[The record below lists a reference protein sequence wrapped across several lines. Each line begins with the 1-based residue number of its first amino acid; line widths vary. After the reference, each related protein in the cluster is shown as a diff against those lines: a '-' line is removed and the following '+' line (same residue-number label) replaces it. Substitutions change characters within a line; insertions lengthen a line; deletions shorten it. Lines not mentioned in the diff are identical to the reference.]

1 MLFSTEKRES
11 RVNRKSQ
18 LLKLASKD
26 EVINKILCISKHKQ
40 KRWESATDLFF
51 IKTIL
56 KNSVYLCPK
65 CLWVNFY
72 QYWLN
77 TDSSTEFQDSEYT
90 CVSEEIRLHYLVS
103 FSNTF
108 SWCNQMFVYL
118 TTRWRYPAVERAICI
133 KTRLDDLLRGN
144 SMCTCNGN
152 VLFMIRKVE
161 KKHGYWFL
169 FGMQSKTQSL
179 NHFMSFIA

>member
-1 MLFSTEKRES
+1 
-11 RVNRKSQ
+11 
-18 LLKLASKD
+18 
-26 EVINKILCISKHKQ
+26 
-40 KRWESATDLFF
+40 
-51 IKTIL
+51 
-56 KNSVYLCPK
+56 
-65 CLWVNFY
+65 
-72 QYWLN
+72 
-77 TDSSTEFQDSEYT
+77 
-90 CVSEEIRLHYLVS
+90 
-103 FSNTF
+103 
-108 SWCNQMFVYL
+108 MFVYL

-133 KTRLDDLLRGN
+133 KTRLDDLLREN